1 MDQKFKFVTICVIFK
16 LNGKFIV
23 KLCVISHIYFFI
35 VLLSIFN
42 VLLENESC
50 ML

>member
-1 MDQKFKFVTICVIFK
+1 VDEKFKFVTTCVIFK

-35 VLLSIFN
+35 FLLSIFN
-42 VLLENESC
+42 VLLKN
-50 ML
+50 